1 MVEGQEHNKKE
12 AGAAHPDESRGE
24 SLRVQPL
31 EPDHLYSRPHSPE
44 TFGKL
49 RDP

>member
-1 MVEGQEHNKKE
+1 MVEGQEHNEKE
-12 AGAAHPDESRGE
+12 AVAAHPDKSRGE

-31 EPDHLYSRPHSPE
+31 EPDCLYSRPHSTE

-49 RDP
+49 EDP